1 MTEKA
6 IQNGAFQVAGREA
19 QPLDVTFPSRKLG
32 TSIRRVTAEMRVEG
46 WAQRLLDL
54 SKANRLLNVH
64 DTAMVVPLVCPH
76 PALLED
82 ALAADQD
89 FKIRSCEGHE
99 GCEAG
104 RCELWSA
111 LSQCETDRRLKE
123 LFRASRGDLEESGV
137 NTLFLVLGV
146 LEWYE
151 PGHDHEPFRA
161 PILLVPVGIG
171 RQSIAGG
178 YRIRRTDE
186 ETTVNTTLLE
196 FLRREYRLTIPG
208 LDPLPA
214 DESGVD
220 VVRIFDV
227 FRTAVRDV
235 KGLLVSEDCMIGRFS
250 FCKFVMWKDLTEHME
265 AVRSNPLVS
274 HLIARNGLYDDGIEV
289 FPAGEVGRHFDY
301 SRVCCPLS
309 ADASQLTAVIYSGLG
324 KSFVLHGPPGTGKS
338 QTIANIIAHNL
349 SLGRRV
355 LFVAEKKAA
364 LEVVYGR
371 LAKLGLAPF
380 CLQLHSNKAGKAETY
395 AQFAEVLKFGMKV
408 PPHGWA
414 TVVAETEALR
424 GKLDGYVRALHRQ
437 TPSGFTPYELF
448 TKLVRSE
455 IDGDGSPIACPAR
468 ETTNADYE
476 RAKSA
481 LAVAAEM
488 RRGIPAEAVKALA
501 CVRPFAWTPR
511 EEARVAT
518 EAARLARDVEAAAE
532 AVKAFGGSF
541 EKDAKCLERYFA
553 LLEKRRSFE
562 ERLRGTY
569 DVSGLRRIPVKDV
582 RRRLNGIAKAFLP
595 VRIFKECALLR
606 ELASVVSSGKLDRV
620 SLGEVVRLAQELREI
635 DTAVMCHEGEA
646 RKLLDE
652 GFNREMANPVTRM
665 EARAEA
671 ERRFEKAMGELVG
684 LVDIDPAKVD
694 ASTAVKM
701 AEGVAVYAK
710 GNLRHAFM
718 YYDARQRI
726 PAVAQE
732 VALRLDGDDHPV
744 AGEWVARFE
753 HSFQSKLLNEVMETE
768 PEFGSFFGRGR
779 EMDIARFR
787 ELDEQCSRL
796 SLDNLIARLAQA
808 VPVNDGKPRRGD
820 RGELGL
826 LMHECGKKTRQK
838 PIRQILAETQTLI
851 PAIKP
856 CFLMSPLSAAQYLPL
871 DAKPFDLVVF
881 DEASQ
886 IPVWDAIG
894 VIARGRQLVV
904 VGDPKQLPPTSFF
917 QKGLDEEEAAEDL
930 ESVLDECLH
939 AGFMSCFL
947 DWHYRSRHESLI
959 AYSNHRYY
967 GNRLHVFPAAVQ
979 SDRTGVS
986 FVHVP
991 DGVYEARGR
1000 RINRREAEVVADQVV
1015 QYVQDPGNESKS
1027 IGVVAF
1033 SEAQRNLIEDIL
1045 DERRA
1050 ANSELER
1057 KFSAQGDEGFFVK
1070 NLENVQ
1076 GDERDVIV
1084 FSIGYA
1090 PDATGRFNMVFG
1102 PLGNQ
1107 GGERRLNVAI
1117 TRAREK
1123 IVVVSSIHGQQID
1136 TSRVN
1141 TQGPADLRAFLEY
1154 AEKGR
1159 RIALPHE
1166 TPVGD
1171 GFADEVA
1178 EVLEKA
1184 GAKVVRGVGFGGVRV
1199 DVAICDPADEARY
1212 ALGVMCDGR
1221 GYAAELTT
1229 RDRDRLRNDVLVS
1242 LGWNILHV
1250 WIVDW
1255 AYDRTAAEK
1264 RLKDAFGEAMNKKR
1278 ANA

>member
-1 MTEKA
+1 M
-6 IQNGAFQVAGREA
+6 
-19 QPLDVTFPSRKLG
+19 
-32 TSIRRVTAEMRVEG
+32 EG

-54 SKANRLLNVH
+54 SKSNRLLNVG
-64 DTAMVVPLVCPH
+64 DTAKVVPLICPH
-76 PALLED
+76 PAVLED
-82 ALAADQD
+82 ALAADEV
-89 FKIRSCEGHE
+89 FRVRSCENHPDL
-99 GCEAG
+99 EAG
-104 RCELWSA
+104 KHELWST
-111 LSQCETDRRLKE
+111 LPRSETDRRLKE
-123 LFRASRGDLEESGV
+123 LFRAGRIDLEEGGV
-137 NTLFLVLGV
+137 NTLFLTLGV
-146 LEWYE
+146 LEWCE
-151 PGHDHEPFRA
+151 RGRDPACFRA
-161 PILLVPVGIG
+161 PILLMPVKIE
-171 RQSIAGG
+171 RLSVVDG
-178 YRIRRTDE
+178 YRIRRIDE

-196 FLRREYRLTIPG
+196 MLRREYRLTISG
-208 LDPLPA
+208 LDPLPT
-214 DESGVD
+214 DESGLD

-227 FRTAVRDV
+227 FRAAVRD
-235 KGLLVSEDCMIGRFS
+235 LECLRVSEDCMIGRFS
-250 FCKFVMWKDLTEHME
+250 FSKFVMWKDLTERMD
-265 AVRSNPLVS
+265 AVRSNPIVS
-274 HLIARNGLYDDGIEV
+274 HLLSRRGLYDDGIEV
-289 FPAGEVGRHFDY
+289 FPVEEVARHFDS
-301 SRVCCPLS
+301 SRICCPLS
-309 ADASQLTAVIYSGLG
+309 ADASQLAAVIYSGLG

-355 LFVAEKKAA
+355 LFVSEKKAA
-364 LEVVYGR
+364 LDVVYGR

-395 AQFAEVLKFGMKV
+395 AQFAEALKFGMKV
-408 PPHGWA
+408 PPHGWT
-414 TVVAETEALR
+414 TVAAEIEALR
-424 GKLDGYVRALHRQ
+424 GKLDGYVRTLHWQ
-437 TPSGFTPYELF
+437 TLSGFTPYELF
-448 TKLVRSE
+448 TRLVRSE
-455 IDGDGSPIACPAR
+455 IDGDGSLIACPAR

-481 LAVAAEM
+481 LAAAAER

-501 CVRPFAWTPR
+501 CVRPFAWTPQG
-511 EEARVAT
+511 EARVAT
-518 EAARLARDVEAAAE
+518 EAARLARDIKTAAE
-532 AVKAFGGSF
+532 AVRAFGGSF
-541 EKDAKCLERYFA
+541 EENAKCLERYFA

-569 DVSGLRRIPVKDV
+569 DVSGLRRIPVRDV
-582 RRRLNGIAKAFLP
+582 RCRLKGIAQAFLP
-595 VRIFKECALLR
+595 IRIFKERALLK
-606 ELASVVSSGKLDRV
+606 ELASVVSSGKLDRA
-620 SLGEVVRLAQELREI
+620 SLGEVVRLAQELQEI
-635 DTAVMCHEGEA
+635 DAAVMRQEGDA
-646 RKLLDE
+646 RRLLDE
-652 GFNREMANPVTRM
+652 GFNREMANPVTRQ

-671 ERRFEKAMGELVG
+671 ERTYGRLLDELAG

-694 ASTAVKM
+694 APTAVKT
-701 AEGVAVYAK
+701 AEGVAAHAK

-726 PAVAQE
+726 PAVAHE
-732 VALRLDGDDHPV
+732 VARRLDGDDHPV
-744 AGEWVARFE
+744 ADEWVARFE
-753 HSFQSKLLNEVMETE
+753 NSFQSKLLNEVMETE
-768 PEFGSFFGRGR
+768 PAFGSFFGRGR
-779 EMDIARFR
+779 ELDIARFR
-787 ELDEQCSRL
+787 ELDERCSQL
-796 SLDNLIARLAQA
+796 SLDNLVARLSQSI
-808 VPVNDGKPRRGD
+808 PVNDGKPRRGE

-838 PIRQILAETQTLI
+838 PIRQILAETPTLT

-856 CFLMSPLSAAQYLPL
+856 CFLMSPLSVAQYLPL
-871 DAKPFDLVVF
+871 DVKPFDLVVF

-886 IPVWDAIG
+886 IPVWDAVG

-917 QKGLDEEEAAEDL
+917 QKGPGEEEACEDL

-959 AYSNHRYY
+959 AYSNDRYY

-979 SDRTGVS
+979 SGRMGVD

-1000 RINRREAEVVADQVV
+1000 RVNRREAEVVADQVV
-1015 QYVQDPGNESKS
+1015 QYMQDPANESKT
-1027 IGVVAF
+1027 IGVVTF

-1045 DERRA
+1045 DDRRA
-1050 ANSELER
+1050 AHPELER
-1057 KFSAQGDEGFFVK
+1057 KFCGQGDEGFFVK

-1076 GDERDVIV
+1076 GDERDAIV

-1090 PDATGRFNMVFG
+1090 PDATGTFNMVFG

-1123 IVVVSSIHGQQID
+1123 IVVVSSIHGRQID

-1141 TQGPADLRAFLEY
+1141 TQGPRDLRAFLDY
-1154 AEKGR
+1154 AEKGH
-1159 RIALPHE
+1159 RIALPGGN
-1166 TPVGD
+1166 PAKD

-1178 EVLEKA
+1178 AALEKA
-1184 GAKVVRGVGFGGVRV
+1184 GANVVRGVGSGDMRI
-1199 DVAICDPADEARY
+1199 DVAVCDPADEARY
-1212 ALGVMCDGR
+1212 VLGVMCDGR

-1229 RDRDRLRNDVLVS
+1229 RDRDRLRDDVLAS

-1255 AYDRTAAEK
+1255 AYDRAAAEK
-1264 RLKDAFGEAMNKKR
+1264 RLMDAFREATNKKR
-1278 ANA
+1278 ENA